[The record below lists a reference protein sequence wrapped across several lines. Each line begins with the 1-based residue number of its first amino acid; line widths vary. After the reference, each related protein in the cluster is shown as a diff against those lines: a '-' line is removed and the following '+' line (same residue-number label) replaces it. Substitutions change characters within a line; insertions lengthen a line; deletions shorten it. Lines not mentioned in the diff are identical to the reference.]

1 MILKITIMLR
11 NFIRQSRPWT
21 QNVSPVLGRWNRGD
35 NIDRKV
41 DLANIDHCGDRVCGD
56 LYNEM
61 EPVIDVFDKRW
72 NGEISKEEFKN
83 KLDNQRKKSENIDS
97 HDNSIYHKSL
107 YEPVR
112 DNYNYSIKVI
122 VDEYN
127 KRWNKNVTI
136 EEYLKTFT
144 RKHRGAC

>member
-1 MILKITIMLR
+1 MIR

-21 QNVSPVLGRWNRGD
+21 KNVPHVLGRWNRDD

-41 DLANIDHCGDRVCGD
+41 DLANIDHYGDRGNACGD

-61 EPVIDVFDKRW
+61 KPLIDVFDERW
-72 NGEISKEEFKN
+72 EGKISKEEFKN
-83 KLDNQRKKSENIDS
+83 KLEHHRRKTENIDS

-112 DNYNYSIKVI
+112 NNHNYSIQAI
-122 VDEYN
+122 VDDYN
-127 KRWNKNVTI
+127 TRWKKNITI
-136 EEYLKTFT
+136 EEYLKSFT
-144 RKHRGAC
+144 RLHRGAC

>member
-1 MILKITIMLR
+1 MIR
-11 NFIRQSRPWT
+11 NFIRQSQPWT
-21 QNVSPVLGRWNRGD
+21 KNVSPVLGRWNRGD

-61 EPVIDVFDKRW
+61 KSVIDVFDQRW
-72 NGEISKEEFKN
+72 NGEISKEDFKN
-83 KLDNQRKKSENIDS
+83 KIENHRKKTENIDS
-97 HDNSIYHKSL
+97 HDNSLYHKSL

-127 KRWNKNVTI
+127 QRWNKNVTI
-136 EEYLKTFT
+136 EEYVKTFT
-144 RKHRGAC
+144 RKHHGAC

>member
-1 MILKITIMLR
+1 MIR

-21 QNVSPVLGRWNRGD
+21 QNVSPILGRWNRGD
-35 NIDRKV
+35 NVDRKV

-61 EPVIDVFDKRW
+61 KPVIDVFDKRW
-72 NGEISKEEFKN
+72 KGEISKEEFKN
-83 KLDNQRKKSENIDS
+83 KIEHHIKKTENIDS
-97 HDNSIYHKSL
+97 HDNSLYHKSL